1 MKSKVAGAI
10 LVVGIILGGYGIY
23 QQTQDNQI
31 IEIGN
36 MTIDRSAEHN
46 INWMEIAGGA
56 LVVVGLVAFF
66 VPGKK

>member
-1 MKSKVAGAI
+1 MGAF
-10 LVVGIILGGYGIY
+10 GIY

-46 INWMEIAGGA
+46 INWMEIAGG
-56 LVVVGLVAFF
+56 VMVIVGVVAFL